1 MTRFT
6 HILAPTF
13 GALSILAAW
22 QFLLPLSGVPAYIA
36 PTPTKIIAVFFTQ
49 TDLIASNFL
58 PTATEALAGFFFG
71 NLAAVLF
78 AILFAYAR
86 FIRMAYFPVV
96 LFFNTIPILALSPII
111 ILIFGLGMTP
121 KIIIAAIICFFPTLV
136 NMIRGLASA
145 TPNEEE
151 LFRMLS
157 ANKFETFLRLHL
169 PRSLPMLF
177 SSLRIATATAV
188 IGAIVGEWIGADK
201 GLGALIIQATFNYQ
215 SDKLYAAIVASS
227 SLSIAMFALVALV
240 EARIMRGWAR

>member
-1 MTRFT
+1 MMRYT
-6 HILAPTF
+6 HILAPVF

-22 QFLLPLSGVPAYIA
+22 QFLLPLSDVPAYIA
-36 PTPTKIIAVFFTQ
+36 PTPAKIIAVFFTQ
-49 TDLIASNFL
+49 TDLILSNFL

-71 NLAAVLF
+71 NLAAVMF

-145 TPNEEE
+145 TPQRGRTVPYA
-151 LFRMLS
+151 LGHKVRDLPAAAS
-157 ANKFETFLRLHL
+157 APFFADAV
-169 PRSLPMLF
+169 F
-177 SSLRIATATAV
+177 IAPHRHRH
-188 IGAIVGEWIGADK
+188 GRDRCYCG
-201 GLGALIIQATFNYQ
+201 
-215 SDKLYAAIVASS
+215 
-227 SLSIAMFALVALV
+227 
-240 EARIMRGWAR
+240 